1 VQGFILI
8 LKSVKKILAPEL
20 LIPGNC
26 TSIIKNKPQSR
37 GKILKIAHEEVV
49 F

>member
-1 VQGFILI
+1 VQGFIFI

-20 LIPGNC
+20 SILGNC
-26 TSIIKNKPQSR
+26 TSIIKNKPKSR